1 MMKMNLGTVSVFCA
15 VTFVSSV
22 SLSRAAAEPP
32 GYRLARF
39 SADITPPIGHPCM
52 GGGIA
57 AVSEIVDPLFANG
70 FVLLGGDKP
79 IVVVALDWCEVCN
92 DAFERW
98 RNVLAEAAGT
108 DPLHVL
114 VSCVHQHDAPIA
126 DLEAQRILEEAGA

>member
-1 MMKMNLGTVSVFCA
+1 MMKTNLVTVSVLFA
-15 VTFVSSV
+15 L
-22 SLSRAAAEPP
+22 SLIARVPPWSRAADEPP
-32 GYRLARF
+32 KYRLARF

-57 AVSEIVDPLFANG
+57 PVGEIVDPLSANG

-98 RNVLAEAAGT
+98 RSVLAE
-108 DPLHVL
+108 
-114 VSCVHQHDAPIA
+114 
-126 DLEAQRILEEAGA
+126 